1 MTEHLFSQP
10 TTSAIYPMNQIIA
23 ILDEL
28 GDAQQA
34 VEALLQAGFGEKDI
48 LLVTSPQ
55 ATETSSSREK
65 RWRVLN
71 RIRLAVSSV
80 VSDESPYQEMC
91 VQAMKQGH
99 HIVNVHALHDKEQQ
113 LAATILKDHR
123 GHTIKFFGWWAIT
136 NYL

>member
-1 MTEHLFSQP
+1 MTEHLFPQP
-10 TTSAIYPMNQIIA
+10 ATNAIYPMNQIIA

-28 GDAQQA
+28 EDAQQA
-34 VEALLQAGFGEKDI
+34 VEALRLVGFGEKDV

-55 ATETSSSREK
+55 ATESSAKREQ
-65 RWRVLN
+65 RWRFFD

-80 VSDESPYQEMC
+80 VSDESPYQEMY

-99 HIVNVHALHDKEQQ
+99 HIVNVYALHEKEQQ
-113 LAATILKDHR
+113 IAATILKDHR